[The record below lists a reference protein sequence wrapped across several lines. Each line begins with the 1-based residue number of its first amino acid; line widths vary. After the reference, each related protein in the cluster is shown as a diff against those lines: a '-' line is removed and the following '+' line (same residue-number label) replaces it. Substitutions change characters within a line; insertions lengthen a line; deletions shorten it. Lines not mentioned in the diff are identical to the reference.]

1 MDKLSSSDRARL
13 RKDHASSFVDWL
25 HVIKASG
32 PRIRDYLQGQITQ
45 DIAPVSEDQG
55 IYAAALTPQGKL
67 VCDMHLLEGHGD
79 ELVLVAE
86 SSRASSLVGRL
97 RQFSLGFEVR
107 IGIVEQ
113 LGVIALQGMKTDPA
127 MEDAGLPVPNQTL
140 FATTRVEGRDT
151 YVMRVPMAASDGIWL
166 VTAKGEKTSWLEN
179 LGSRMDEDAL
189 QAARI
194 LNGYPRFGIDF
205 DESCYPLNVN
215 FIERQGVCFDKG
227 CYVGQELTSRMR
239 WRGRIKHRLYR
250 VQMNAAPSI
259 LPAIIKTSAPMGR
272 ITSLAEAPG
281 GDYAGIAQLR
291 IEAVTGGAP
300 LFTDNNIPIE
310 IVDEVH

>member
-1 MDKLSSSDRARL
+1 MYKLSSRDLARL
-13 RKDHASSFVDWL
+13 CEDHVSCFVDWL
-25 HVIKASG
+25 HVIKVSG
-32 PRIRDYLQGQITQ
+32 PRVRDYLQGQITQ

-55 IYAAALTPQGKL
+55 IYAAALTPHGKL
-67 VCDMHLLEGHGD
+67 VSDMHLLEGHGD
-79 ELVLVAE
+79 ELVLIAE
-86 SSRASSLVGRL
+86 SSQAASLVGRL

-107 IGIVEQ
+107 IGIVDQ
-113 LGVIALQGMKTDPA
+113 LGVIALQGMKTGLA

-151 YVMRVPMAASDGIWL
+151 YIMRVPMVASDGIWL
-166 VTAKGEKTSWLEN
+166 VTAKGKKASWLEK

-215 FIERQGVCFDKG
+215 FIERQGVSFDKG

-250 VQMNAAPSI
+250 VRMNAAPSI

-300 LFTDNNIPIE
+300 MFADNNIQIE
-310 IVDEVH
+310 IIGEIR